1 MVCDIRCEDKPKK
14 PTMKLAPE
22 TTAHLPQWLLWMAW
36 VQELRDMGSLAFCS
50 KKTRQQQQDNNNNNT
65 SLCVVTGQLVD
76 FKNFGLDTKL
86 MDTRRKYF
94 FDENISLVPL
104 GRLLLDCGC
113 VTANALD

>member
-1 MVCDIRCEDKPKK
+1 
-14 PTMKLAPE
+14 
-22 TTAHLPQWLLWMAW
+22 
-36 VQELRDMGSLAFCS
+36 MGSLAFCS